1 MGLIAPPS
9 GTDTG
14 DISAPTGTDT
24 GDISAPSGVDTGD
37 ISAPTGTDT
46 GDISAPTGTDT
57 GDISAPSGTDT
68 GDISAPSTPD
78 TGDITVN
85 GQTDGSQPDTQP
97 ATSLPKQADDEET
110 DATQQPPVTDS
121 DGDDAKVG
129 PTTDNETTVGPEQ
142 PVAQI
147 DDKSETAQS
156 GDSIPVADET
166 AQSLGTDTPATT
178 VTDALSNQAATLP
191 ETGMKRQSILTVVG
205 LGMLIS
211 LAGMILFK
219 KIR

>member
-1 MGLIAPPS
+1 M
-9 GTDTG
+9 
-14 DISAPTGTDT
+14 
-24 GDISAPSGVDTGD
+24 
-37 ISAPTGTDT
+37 
-46 GDISAPTGTDT
+46 
-57 GDISAPSGTDT
+57 
-68 GDISAPSTPD
+68 
-78 TGDITVN
+78 
-85 GQTDGSQPDTQP
+85 
-97 ATSLPKQADDEET
+97 PKQADDEET

-121 DGDDAKVG
+121 DVDDAQVG
-129 PTTDNETTVGPEQ
+129 PTADNETTVGPEQ
-142 PVAQI
+142 PVAQT

-156 GDSIPVADET
+156 GDGIPVADET
-166 AQSLGTDTPATT
+166 TQNLGTDTPATT